1 MKKFKYIALGLTGL
15 LFASCM
21 GADYADPDDSIPPY
35 GNNSIIGT
43 NIISIDSLKNIK
55 EYANAIDNN
64 GYKLIDQDIQIKG
77 IVTGNDKMGNI
88 YKEISLQDKTGA
100 ILIRVNQGGLFAT
113 LPVGQEVLI
122 NLKDLYI
129 GGYGKQAQLGLLYNG
144 SVGYIDRYSFNKFYR
159 LMGNPDKDKAEALA
173 EEFDLNKVND
183 ETYLKK
189 NAGKLMYIKNVAFS
203 DANGK
208 NTYAPKGGDRNVNRG
223 LKNAKTSQNI
233 STSNLVVRTSTY
245 AKFANEVLPSGS
257 VDITGIFTRFNKTFQ
272 ILLRGTD
279 STEICPS
286 LKPFLTESFGESQ
299 GQFSID
305 NIALSEGVD
314 HVWAWASAQYGMKA
328 SANIS
333 KKNYATQSRLVSPAI
348 DLSKAKGATLTF
360 DQAGK
365 FFSTYAN
372 DCKVQVST
380 DLKNWTDLT
389 VSEELTGQNWNFVTT
404 TCDLKPYVGKTIYIG
419 FLYTSTAEAA
429 ATWEIKNVTV
439 E

>member
-43 NIISIDSLKNIK
+43 NIISIDSLKNIN

-159 LMGNPDKDKAEALA
+159 LMGNPDKAKAEALA

-208 NTYAPKGGDRNVNRG
+208 NTYAPKGSDQSINRG

-314 HVWAWASAQYGMKA
+314 HVWAWASAQYGMKLLLI
-328 SANIS
+328 SAKRIMLHR
-333 KKNYATQSRLVSPAI
+333 AVWFLL
-348 DLSKAKGATLTF
+348 LST
-360 DQAGK
+360 
-365 FFSTYAN
+365 
-372 DCKVQVST
+372 
-380 DLKNWTDLT
+380 
-389 VSEELTGQNWNFVTT
+389 
-404 TCDLKPYVGKTIYIG
+404 
-419 FLYTSTAEAA
+419 
-429 ATWEIKNVTV
+429 
-439 E
+439 